1 MKPNPICITKKNSD
15 LRMREREILRRKG
28 LMKSHNK
35 PMLRIPPLLVVTLSV
50 RAFLSFFL
58 LSMSLLCVCT
68 CSLFVFLPSFSFFF
82 LCVPLSIYREIP
94 KKLFHYFSL
103 NWSIHRV
110 VFVSFSSTTPNFMF
124 SRDPLFSFSIFFFFF
139 PAVATFSAFYLRS
152 LLG

>member
-1 MKPNPICITKKNSD
+1 MHGVRNSPWNPILFALPRKIQIWEWG
-15 LRMREREILRRKG
+15 RERFWEEKDWWNPITNLCCIFLLC
-28 LMKSHNK
+28 LMLLS
-35 PMLRIPPLLVVTLSV
+35 LCVPL
-50 RAFLSFFL
+50 FFFL

-110 VFVSFSSTTPNFMF
+110 VFVSFSSITPNFMF
-124 SRDPLFSFSIFFFFF
+124 SRDPLLSF
-139 PAVATFSAFYLRS
+139 
-152 LLG
+152 